1 MSDTG
6 SEPEQPFAER
16 DDRETKLPFG
26 SGGVPFY
33 VAILWAGFIVTYVV
47 VMALLSLP
55 DLRAW
60 LKH

>member
-1 MSDTG
+1 MNETG
-6 SEPEQPFAER
+6 SDPNDYREE
-16 DDRETKLPFG
+16 DDRETRLPFG

-33 VAILWAGFIVTYVV
+33 VAILWVGFIVTYVV
-47 VMALLSLP
+47 VMALLALP